1 MSGEAEDLRRTMKKN
16 VIAITHAALL
26 LVLSIHVDAQQ
37 SPKVYRIGMLVGGS
51 VATHGRRI
59 DAFRQ
64 GLRELGYV
72 EGKNIIIEYK
82 YADGKSERFAD
93 LAAEMVR
100 LKPDVICV
108 GSTGFAAAAKKATG
122 TIPIVAVG
130 GDLVGA
136 RLVASLARPGG
147 NVTGST
153 EISPDVSGKRLELL
167 KEAVT
172 KAARVGVLWGSSRDD
187 EDEVKQTEIAA
198 RLLGVTIYPAPV
210 RTPDEIAG
218 AFAAMKRERANA
230 LVIIQGTIT
239 NSHIREL
246 AELAAKNQLPSIGEP
261 PDYAYNGGL
270 MSYGPNNDDLWH
282 RSALFVD
289 KILKGR
295 TPADL
300 PVEQP
305 TKFELIINLKAA
317 KQIGLTIPPNVL
329 ARADR
334 VIR

>member
-1 MSGEAEDLRRTMKKN
+1 MKNEQKRFMKKK
-16 VIAITHAALL
+16 IALL
-26 LVLSIHVDAQQ
+26 AVSTLLLALCSSADAQQ

-51 VATHGRRI
+51 VATHSRRI

-82 YADGKSERFAD
+82 YAEGKSERFAG
-93 LAAEMVR
+93 LAAEMVH

-108 GSTGFAAAAKKATG
+108 ASTGLAAAAKKATS

-136 RLVASLARPGG
+136 GLVASLARPGG
-147 NVTGST
+147 NVTGSSN
-153 EISPDVSGKRLELL
+153 ISPDLSGKRLELL

-172 KAARVGVLWGSSRDD
+172 KAARVAVLWGSSRDD
-187 EDEVKQTEIAA
+187 EEEVKQTEIAA
-198 RLLGVTIYPAPV
+198 RLLRVTIYPVAV
-210 RTPDEIAG
+210 RAADELAG
-218 AFAAMKRERANA
+218 AFAAMRKENANA
-230 LVIIQGTIT
+230 FVIIQGTFT
-239 NSHIREL
+239 NSYLKQL

-261 PDYAYNGGL
+261 PDYAENGGL
-270 MSYGPNNDDLWH
+270 MSYGPNNDELWH

-317 KQIGLTIPPNVL
+317 KQIGLTIPPNLL

-334 VIR
+334 VIK

>member
-1 MSGEAEDLRRTMKKN
+1 MKKKL
-16 VIAITHAALL
+16 IAVAHAAIL

-37 SPKVYRIGMLVGGS
+37 SPKVYRIGMLVAGS
-51 VATHGRRI
+51 VTTHGPRI

-72 EGKNIIIEYK
+72 EGKNIVIEYK
-82 YADGKSERFAD
+82 YAEGKRERFAE

-100 LKPDVICV
+100 LKPDVIFV
-108 GSTGFAAAAKKATG
+108 GSTPFVAAAKKATS

-136 RLVASLARPGG
+136 GLVDSLARPGG

-153 EISPDVSGKRLELL
+153 NISPDLSAKRLELL

-172 KAARVGVLWGSSRDD
+172 KAARVAVLWGSSRED
-187 EDEVKQTEIAA
+187 EDEVKQTESAA
-198 RLLGVTIYPAPV
+198 RRLGIMIHPVPV
-210 RTPDEIAG
+210 RGPDEIIG
-218 AFAAMKRERANA
+218 AFAAMKRENANA
-230 LVIIQGTIT
+230 VVIIQGSFT
-239 NSHIREL
+239 NFHIKQL
-246 AELAAKNQLPSIGEP
+246 AELAVKNRLPSIGEP
-261 PDYAYNGGL
+261 PFYADDGCL
-270 MSYGPNNDDLWH
+270 MSYGSNNDDLWH

-305 TKFELIINLKAA
+305 MKFELVINLKTT

>member
-1 MSGEAEDLRRTMKKN
+1 MKK
-16 VIAITHAALL
+16 ILAILAFC
-26 LVLSIHVDAQQ
+26 SICPAFCVSAEAQQ

-72 EGKNIIIEYK
+72 EGKNISIEYK
-82 YADGKSERFAD
+82 YAEGKSERFAE
-93 LAAEMVR
+93 LAAEIVR

-108 GSTGFAAAAKKATG
+108 ASTGFAAAAKKATS

-136 RLVASLARPGG
+136 GLVASLARPGG

-153 EISPDVSGKRLELL
+153 NISPDLSGKRLELL
-167 KEAVT
+167 KEAVP
-172 KAARVGVLWGSSRDD
+172 KAARVAVLWGSSRDD

-198 RLLGVTIYPAPV
+198 RLLGVTIYPVPV
-210 RTPDEIAG
+210 RVRDELAG
-218 AFAAMKRERANA
+218 GFAAMKRENANA
-230 LVIIQGTIT
+230 LVIIQGTLT
-239 NSHIREL
+239 NAYIKQL
-246 AELAAKNQLPSIGEP
+246 ADFAVKNRLPSIGEP
-261 PDYAYNGGL
+261 PDYAYSGGL
-270 MSYGPNNDDLWH
+270 LSYGANNDDLWH

-305 TKFELIINLKAA
+305 MKFEFVVNLKTA